1 MVIIIKYGKRIA
13 TLEGYATDPETGR
26 VLEKGFFGRKFHQAR
41 NYVKSFTL
49 REVFHDSFSETP
61 NSTSDSS
68 TNTEKSNPK
77 ENVHSSSP
85 SSNSTSSINYTGENV
100 NLA

>member
-1 MVIIIKYGKRIA
+1 MIIIKYGKRIA

-26 VLEKGFFGRKFHQAR
+26 VLEKGFFGRTAHKMWNKGESFFDK
-41 NYVKSFTL
+41 YVFNDAGNGTTN
-49 REVFHDSFSETP
+49 ETA
-61 NSTSDSS
+61 NSSNSA
-68 TNTEKSNPK
+68 EKSNPK

-85 SSNSTSSINYTGENV
+85 SSNSTLSINDTGENV